1 MSKMSLTAFELN
13 MKSLRER
20 LVEFLEHPKPLQVI
34 YHNFEDE
41 LPTTIRGRLNENIG
55 RCFQRIE
62 RGVYIAHCGD
72 NQALIMEGDAWDVL
86 PTFPD
91 NHFDQIITDPPY
103 TAVDKQMQTGT
114 TRSRNQKGGWDFKT
128 KDLDE
133 EIMRELYRILKPGGH
148 MFVFMPAPGRTMY
161 GDTDEYNYQQKRL
174 AMSVGFWYN
183 RTWIWDKGVPG
194 MGYRGRA
201 RYEPIYF
208 YSKGKPHNMG
218 GFSRKPN
225 PQHYVH
231 DILEAKRPN
240 PRTKLHQTEK
250 PTAILADM
258 LQFGS
263 EEGDLI
269 LDPFAGALGLA
280 EACLKTGRNAV
291 CIELERENIETGL
304 TRFE

>member
-1 MSKMSLTAFELN
+1 MVGLILN

-20 LVEFLEHPKPLQVI
+20 LVEFLEHPQPLQAI
-34 YHNFEDE
+34 YHNFEDA

-55 RCFQRIE
+55 KCFQRIE

-72 NQALIMEGDAWDVL
+72 NQALIIEGDAWKVL

-91 NHFDQIITDPPY
+91 DHFDQIITDPPY
-103 TAVDKQMQTGT
+103 SAVDKQMQTGT

-128 KDLDE
+128 RDLDE
-133 EIMRELYRILKPGGH
+133 EIMRELYRVLKPGGH
-148 MFVFMPAPGRTMY
+148 MFVFMPAAGRTMY
-161 GDTDEYNYQQKRL
+161 GDTADYNEKQRQLMMK
-174 AMSVGFWYN
+174 AGFWYN
-183 RTWIWDKGVPG
+183 RTWIWDKVQIG
-194 MGYRGRA
+194 MGYYGRA
-201 RYEPIYF
+201 RHELIF
-208 YSKGKPHNMG
+208 FCSKGKPDNKG
-218 GFSRKPN
+218 GFKRKPN

-231 DILEAKRPN
+231 DVLVASRPS
-240 PRTKLHQTEK
+240 PSKKKHQTEK
-250 PTAILADM
+250 PIEIVADI

-269 LDPFAGALGLA
+269 LDPFAGGLGLA

-291 CIELERENIETGL
+291 CIELEQENIQTGL